1 MFKTKEELRAPSAR
15 RFVVRKKRVGTQDK
29 NSIVKPIFQLPPPEP
44 PDGKKSGI
52 SSLHSGLEERK
63 LATKTDKSQST
74 STSNP
79 PLENLCLPTIDLK
92 EAIWEPPISKKR
104 DDSEGVE
111 PHRSTLGGR

>member
-1 MFKTKEELRAPSAR
+1 MSSRYKGDLQTRHSGS
-15 RFVVRKKRVGTQDK
+15 GTQEQD
-29 NSIVKPIFQLPPPEP
+29 STVKSLFQIPPPAP
-44 PDGKKSGI
+44 PNGKRSSI
-52 SSLHSGLEERK
+52 SSLPTGLEERK

-111 PHRSTLGGR
+111 PHSSILGGM